1 MKIQENRMIT
11 SGCKTQID
19 ITDQIEDKGF
29 CIDTKQLKD
38 RFEHIKMV
46 HFCVAAFLSYLD
58 IFQILEGIYLY
69 GFFPMVA

>member
-1 MKIQENRMIT
+1 MQIQENRMIT

-19 ITDQIEDKGF
+19 ITNQIEDKGF

-46 HFCVAAFLSYLD
+46 HFWVGSRY
-58 IFQILEGIYLY
+58 
-69 GFFPMVA
+69 